1 MVLRLCGCRNDIISS
16 RFDPCSLLPRPFV
29 WALFFLLAKDGSIIQ
44 PNNGASLCQ
53 LAPIRR
59 TYRLCQNRRC
69 PNCSSAALTRVGG
82 VLYKR
87 PEYVAT
93 RHSTGSCITRPAGVG
108 RKVFVIH
115 RLMATWIL
123 LWRKPVFGLTGV
135 PFKSERRTKRSH
147 TSPQRRND
155 DLEQQGQTTRAIE
168 TRERPPVPAPA
179 LSRKQHGAC
188 NTADKGLLYSGEID
202 LTSAWNNKSRNKY
215 SL

>member
-1 MVLRLCGCRNDIISS
+1 MQR
-16 RFDPCSLLPRPFV
+16 
-29 WALFFLLAKDGSIIQ
+29 
-44 PNNGASLCQ
+44 NNGASLCQ

-59 TYRLCQNRRC
+59 TYRLCQNRRR
-69 PNCSSAALTRVGG
+69 PNCSSMALTWVGG

-87 PEYVAT
+87 SEYVAT
-93 RHSTGSCITRPAGVG
+93 RHSTGSCVTRPGGVG
-108 RKVFVIH
+108 RKVFVVH

-147 TSPQRRND
+147 TSPQRRNH

-168 TRERPPVPAPA
+168 TREPP

-202 LTSAWNNKSRNKY
+202 LASALNNKSRKKK